1 MTFSTY
7 LRTNIDFLGLRE
19 PVPFEK
25 EYRYIRDYMKIEKM
39 RFGDELSFVAEVE
52 TADFCVPALTVQ
64 PLVENAVRHGIR
76 GRSGGGTVWL
86 AVRRESD
93 TVLISVRDDGVG
105 FDPAAVKARSLEST
119 AARLAEVG
127 GELTVRSEAG
137 KGTEITIVLRNCHEN
152 HDR

>member
-1 MTFSTY
+1 MTFSAY

-19 PVPFEK
+19 PIPFEK

-39 RFGDELSFVAEVE
+39 RFGEELSFVTDVE
-52 TADFCVPALTVQ
+52 TADFRVPALTVQ

-86 AVRRESD
+86 SVRNDGEAIR
-93 TVLISVRDDGVG
+93 ISVRDDGVG
-105 FDPAAVKARSLEST
+105 FDPATVKARSLKS
-119 AARLAEVG
+119 AAERLAEID
-127 GELTVRSEAG
+127 GELSIRSEVG
-137 KGTEITIVLRNCHEN
+137 KGTEITIVLRGNHED